1 MIVWQSSCPV
11 ITLATM
17 WEVLTRLYVARKNS
31 ELLAQISQLNKQLQE
46 SAAENFQLRG
56 VLSTLQR
63 KSLLDNAKIVAY
75 QRERQ
80 AMLDLVDETTRAVGS

>member
-1 MIVWQSSCPV
+1 
-11 ITLATM
+11 M